1 MATDRLF
8 AYGTLRDPEVLTAV
22 LGRLPEMGPPG
33 RLPGHVALTVVGQC
47 YPVLVPRAGTATPGT
62 LISGLSSADWQ
73 LLDGYEGPGYRRQ
86 SVRVAADG
94 GTVTAQAYF
103 PLRGLKAGPIR
114 WDLDDWTR
122 RHKQAFLRQFGR

>member
-22 LGRLPEMGPPG
+22 LGRLPELGPPG

-62 LISGLSSADWQ
+62 LISGLSPADWQ
-73 LLDGYEGPGYRRQ
+73 QLDRYEGPGYRRQ

-94 GTVTAQAYF
+94 GIVAAQAYF
-103 PLRGLKAGPIR
+103 ALRGLKAGPIP
-114 WDLDDWTR
+114 WDIDGWTR
-122 RHKQAFLRQFGR
+122 RHKQDFLRQFGR